1 MFQLQWT
8 GRRLKKTDGDRKQKA
23 CRAPGLVG
31 ALPDRGWLPKP
42 RCRPTQFSAA
52 ANGPDDAPPITP
64 RLFNRSTSVAQYR
77 GSRNTWRRVLKERS
91 SMSRFVFG

>member
-1 MFQLQWT
+1 MGAVSRRPAGPQAWLVLCRT
-8 GRRLKKTDGDRKQKA
+8 GVVAKA
-23 CRAPGLVG
+23 SLSPHAI
-31 ALPDRGWLPKP
+31 
-42 RCRPTQFSAA
+42 SAA

-77 GSRNTWRRVLKERS
+77 GSRNTRRRVLKERS